1 MSSSTTL
8 PFKSSTLRPT
18 SLTIE
23 GADGSELEEHPA
35 AGRIT
40 AAAKSP
46 IKMPVFDIIVLL
58 FDRNI
63 ALLITLK

>member
-8 PFKSSTLRPT
+8 PFRSSTLRPT